1 MKRQPAERDKIIVNY
16 ASDKSLIFWM
26 YKEHKNKITNKVKVY
41 VKDMNMYFSQ
51 DEMQMVSRHMKKMLM
66 ITNQDGK
73 WKYKPPWGAIL
84 QTVWM
89 AIIQTSYGKK
99 WWLECGEV
107 ISTMWDVN

>member
-1 MKRQPAERDKIIVNY
+1 
-16 ASDKSLIFWM
+16 M

-73 WKYKPPWGAIL
+73 WKYKPP
-84 QTVWM
+84 
-89 AIIQTSYGKK
+89 
-99 WWLECGEV
+99 
-107 ISTMWDVN
+107 